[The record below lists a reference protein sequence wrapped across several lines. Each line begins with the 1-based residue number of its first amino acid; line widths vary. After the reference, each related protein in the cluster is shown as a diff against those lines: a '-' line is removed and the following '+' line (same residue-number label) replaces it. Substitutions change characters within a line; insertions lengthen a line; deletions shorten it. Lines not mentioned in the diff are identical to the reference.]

1 MEIAKKS
8 DLGFVFLHGAGL
20 GAWIWD
26 DLTQKLE
33 YPFLAIDLPGRGKHI
48 NVATKGLSLDNYVES
63 TLSDIDQ
70 FSPDK
75 LIIVAHSISGIIGL
89 EIANARQQRVCGFI
103 AISAFIPIANNSF
116 VSSLPFFTGVFLGLM
131 LALAGTRP
139 PVSAIRGGLC
149 NDLNEKQSL
158 EVINHFVPESKELY
172 TDKLKA
178 ENVPVNS
185 MYVHLKKDKTLSEV
199 MQKRMI
205 ANLHT
210 KQIVEIDSGHLP
222 MLGKPDALA
231 QVLNTFALQAITQN
245 NNRDLKT

>member
-1 MEIAKKS
+1 MEIVTNK
-8 DLGFVFLHGAGL
+8 DIGFVFLHGAGL

-33 YPFLAIDLPGRGKHI
+33 YPFLAIDLPGRGKHT

-63 TLSDIDQ
+63 ALSDIAQ

-75 LIIVAHSISGIIGL
+75 LIVVAHSISGIIGL
-89 EIANARQQRVCGFI
+89 EIADVLQKRVCGFI
-103 AISAFIPIANNSF
+103 AISASIPAANSSFI
-116 VSSLPFFTGVFLGLM
+116 SSLPFFTGVFLRLM
-131 LALAGTRP
+131 LTLAGTRP
-139 PVSAIRGGLC
+139 PVSAIRSGLC

-158 EVINHFVPESKELY
+158 EVINRFVPESKELY
-172 TDKLKA
+172 TDKLTAK
-178 ENVPVNS
+178 NVPVNS

-199 MQKRMI
+199 MQKCMI

-222 MLGKPDALA
+222 MLGKPNELA
-231 QVLNTFALQAITQN
+231 QALNTFAFQAITQN
-245 NNRDLKT
+245 NN